1 MSLNNH
7 HMENR
12 AFLGLLLFVSL
23 AFLWVLLP
31 FFAPIFWAYALTLI
45 FFPLQKRYLSRLG
58 DRPNIKALITLLV
71 GSVIIIIPI
80 VFIAVSFT
88 NQLTDLIQSI
98 QSGDIDFQRYI
109 DPINEHVPTLDGWLA
124 QIGSSV
130 DGVRERLV
138 LGAKELG
145 ESLPRYGFSIG
156 QNAFSFALNF
166 FLMLYLAFFF
176 LRDGEKIIEMFIAAF
191 PMHDDTERTLIDK
204 ISEVTLATIKGNFVV
219 ACVQGTLG
227 GLIFLVLGIGGALL
241 WGVAMVLAS
250 LLPAVGAALIWA
262 PVAIY
267 LLATGS
273 IIKGTFLIAFGVG
286 IIGLVDN
293 FLRPKLVGRDTGLP
307 DYIIL
312 LSTLGGI
319 SLFGID
325 GFIVGPLIA
334 ALFVACWQIFSARE
348 EPQQEVPEQEID
360 QIEEEPSAEID
371 DRQS

>member
-1 MSLNNH
+1 
-7 HMENR
+7 MENR
-12 AFLGLLLFVSL
+12 AFIGLLLFVSL

-45 FFPLQKRYLSRLG
+45 LYPLQNRYLGRLG
-58 DRPNIKALITLLV
+58 DRANIKALITLVV
-71 GSVIIIIPI
+71 GSVLMIIPI

-88 NQLTDLIQSI
+88 NQLTDLIQAI
-98 QSGDIDFQRYI
+98 QSGEIDLQRYV
-109 DPINEHVPTLDGWLA
+109 DPINDHIPTLDSWLA

-130 DGVRERLV
+130 EGSRERMMLAV
-138 LGAKELG
+138 KELG
-145 ESLPRYGFSIG
+145 ESLPQYGFSFG
-156 QNAFSFALNF
+156 QNAFSFTLNF

-176 LRDGEKIIEMFIAAF
+176 LRDGKKIIEAFIAGF
-191 PMHDDTERTLIDK
+191 PMRDDTERTLIDK

-219 ACVQGTLG
+219 ACVQGSLG
-227 GLIFLVLGIGGALL
+227 GVIFLALGIGGALL

-273 IIKGTFLIAFGVG
+273 VVKGLILIVFGIG

-307 DYIIL
+307 DYLIL
-312 LSTLGGI
+312 LSTLGGL

-334 ALFVACWQIFSARE
+334 ALFVACWQIFSATDVNL
-348 EPQQEVPEQEID
+348 QED
-360 QIEEEPSAEID
+360 TPSD
-371 DRQS
+371 DERTILNDV

>member
-7 HMENR
+7 YMENH
-12 AFLGLLLFVSL
+12 AFIGLLLFVSL

-45 FFPLQKRYLSRLG
+45 LFPLQRRYLGKIG
-58 DRPNIKALITLLV
+58 DRPNIKALITLVV
-71 GSVIIIIPI
+71 GSVLMIIPI

-88 NQLTDLIQSI
+88 NQLTDLIQSV
-98 QSGDIDFQRYI
+98 QSGEFDFQRYI
-109 DPINEHVPTLDGWLA
+109 DPINDHIPTLDSWLE
-124 QIGSSV
+124 QVGSSV
-130 DGVRERLV
+130 EGIRERMV
-138 LGAKELG
+138 LAAKGLG
-145 ESLPRYGFSIG
+145 ESLPQYGLSIG
-156 QNAFSFALNF
+156 QNAFSFTLNF

-176 LRDGEKIIEMFIAAF
+176 LRDGEKIIETFIAAF
-191 PMHDDTERTLIDK
+191 PMQDDTERTLIDK

-219 ACVQGTLG
+219 ACVQGCLG
-227 GLIFLVLGIGGALL
+227 GIIFLVLGIGGALL
-241 WGVAMVLAS
+241 WGVAMVVAS

-273 IIKGTFLIAFGVG
+273 VVKGIVLIVFGIG

-307 DYIIL
+307 DYLIL
-312 LSTLGGI
+312 LSTLGGL

-334 ALFVACWQIFSARE
+334 ALFVACWQIFSTQETPSE
-348 EPQQEVPEQEID
+348 EVV
-360 QIEEEPSAEID
+360 
-371 DRQS
+371 QS